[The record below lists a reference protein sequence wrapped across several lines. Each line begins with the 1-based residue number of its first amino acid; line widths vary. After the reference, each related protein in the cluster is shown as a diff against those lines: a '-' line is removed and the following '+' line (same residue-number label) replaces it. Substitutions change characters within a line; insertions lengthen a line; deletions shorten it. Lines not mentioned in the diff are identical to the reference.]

1 MILGIA
7 GGLQMLLLLGVLG
20 GILIAVFFNITLQQS
35 MAAVSHKN
43 RSIAP
48 GLIWLNFIPIP
59 LLNSVW
65 TMIFGIVTCNAM
77 NKDAGHKIAP
87 STLAVVYPSISIFNT
102 FLYIVLSVSM
112 DSYRGPDEALAVLVT
127 LLSLTTFILWIIFW
141 AQLGA
146 AKNKL
151 LGMAVRSNYDDS
163 LDSGSMSMRQTQQVY
178 PSQEPVQVAPVNIT
192 PTHVDNVSP
201 SPSPNVS
208 PASAI
213 DPETIITSQT
223 QTNEPVESTQIT
235 PVEPTLETI
244 SVNTAQSTQKPTPKR
259 IPEVELQR
267 AYKQLDLAK
276 GVDLRRVEV
285 QFEKLSSDLQT
296 KINGTTTVKLKQIYS
311 DRLNEIEEAFA
322 TLLEHFDSGFAD
334 N

>member
-1 MILGIA
+1 MILGMA
-7 GGLQMLLLLGVLG
+7 GGLQMLLLLGVIG

-35 MAAVSHKN
+35 MAAVSQKN

-65 TMIFGIVTCNAM
+65 TMIFGIVACNAM

-102 FLYIVLSVSM
+102 FLYLVLI
-112 DSYRGPDEALAVLVT
+112 DSRGPDEVLAILVT
-127 LLSLTTFILWIIFW
+127 LLSITTFILWIVFW
-141 AQLGA
+141 AQLSS

-151 LGMAVRSNYDDS
+151 QAMGVRNTYNDS
-163 LDSGSMSMRQTQQVY
+163 LDSGSINMRQTQQAY
-178 PSQEPVQVAPVNIT
+178 QTHEPVQTAPVDIA
-192 PTHVDNVSP
+192 PTHVVNVSP

-208 PASAI
+208 HAPPI
-213 DPETIITSQT
+213 DPEPISTSYT
-223 QTNEPVESTQIT
+223 QTNQPVEQPQIT
-235 PVEPTLETI
+235 PVEPVIESI
-244 SVNTAQSTQKPTPKR
+244 SVNVPQSPQKPAPKR
-259 IPEVELQR
+259 ISEVELQR

-276 GVDLRRVEV
+276 GIDQRRVEAK
-285 QFEKLSSDLQT
+285 FEQLSAELQS
-296 KINGTTTVKLKQIYS
+296 KINSTNTDKLKQIYL
-311 DRLNEIEEAFA
+311 DRLNEVEGAFA
-322 TLLEHFDSGFAD
+322 VLLEHFDSGFAD

>member
-1 MILGIA
+1 MGMA

-87 STLAVVYPSISIFNT
+87 STLAVVYPSISLFTT
-102 FLYIVLSVSM
+102 FLYIVLSTSI
-112 DSYRGPDEALAVLVT
+112 DSYRGPDEGLTVIVT
-127 LLSLTTFILWIIFW
+127 LLSVTTFILWIVFW

-151 LGMAVRSNYDDS
+151 LGMTLSSGNNEL
-163 LDSGSMSMRQTQQVY
+163 LDSSITGRRAAEQTYQHVSIPQSITEVI
-178 PSQEPVQVAPVNIT
+178 PQNIPEVIPQNIT
-192 PTHVDNVSP
+192 EVIPQNIPEVIPQNIPEVIPQSP
-201 SPSPNVS
+201 PKAV
-208 PASAI
+208 
-213 DPETIITSQT
+213 
-223 QTNEPVESTQIT
+223 
-235 PVEPTLETI
+235 
-244 SVNTAQSTQKPTPKR
+244 PKR
-259 IPEVELQR
+259 ISEVELQR
-267 AYKQLDLAK
+267 AYKKLDLAK
-276 GVDLRRVEV
+276 GINLQRVEV